1 MDVSPRSGS
10 RLSRWRGYRPKRMAH
25 IHLRRMIRHMASD
38 ASAAT
43 GNTGTRRPL
52 RRDAEQNRRR
62 IIRAAQEIFAANG
75 LGAGLNDIA
84 HHAGVGVGTVYRRF
98 PDKAALIREA
108 LQNDVELLLEVADEA
123 LATEPA
129 WDGLMLLI
137 KHVADLLVA
146 NLGLRDVALGPGQLS
161 SEFDEIA
168 DQVRHYVEELL
179 QRAQV
184 EGSVRH
190 GVRSDVELLLEV
202 ADEALATEPA
212 WDGLMLLIKHVADLL
227 VANLGLRDVAL
238 GPGQL
243 SSEFDE
249 IADQVRHYV
258 EELLQR
264 AQVEGS
270 VRHGVTPQDFT
281 ML

>member
-1 MDVSPRSGS
+1 ME
-10 RLSRWRGYRPKRMAH
+10 H

-190 GVRSDVELLLEV
+190 GV
-202 ADEALATEPA
+202 
-212 WDGLMLLIKHVADLL
+212 
-227 VANLGLRDVAL
+227 
-238 GPGQL
+238 
-243 SSEFDE
+243 
-249 IADQVRHYV
+249 
-258 EELLQR
+258 
-264 AQVEGS
+264 
-270 VRHGVTPQDFT
+270 TPQDFT
-281 ML
+281 MLYFMITELAMHATETHTAAYRRYLAIFTDGLRASRFDAPLPEPLSLADAEDVARRWTSRPT